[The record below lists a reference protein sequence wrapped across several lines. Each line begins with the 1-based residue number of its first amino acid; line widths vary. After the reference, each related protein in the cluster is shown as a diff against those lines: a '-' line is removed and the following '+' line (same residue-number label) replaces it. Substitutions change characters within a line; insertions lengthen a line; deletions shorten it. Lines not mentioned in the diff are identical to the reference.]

1 MEYFSIIGLIF
12 TLAAAFIAGLVI
24 GICAGEV
31 NGK

>member
-12 TLAAAFIAGLVI
+12 TFAAVFIAGIVI
-24 GICAGEV
+24 GICAGEE